1 MAIYF
6 QNFLNGE
13 PPDPPSKLRYITFH
27 ASFHNLLSLGRLEK
41 KSVQVHARKQLFHC
55 RRIQFCS
62 LPQYEIPF
70 YSHAQQHIFDNR
82 YANPMVYEGEF
93 YSLRGRAICSQ

>member
-1 MAIYF
+1 MHPSTIYCPLVDWKKNQYKYTLANSCF
-6 QNFLNGE
+6 IAVAFSFA
-13 PPDPPSKLRYITFH
+13 PS
-27 ASFHNLLSLGRLEK
+27 
-41 KSVQVHARKQLFHC
+41 
-55 RRIQFCS
+55 
-62 LPQYEIPF
+62 PQYEIPF